1 MVSNKEHNSAP
12 AVSIILPTYNRAHF
26 LCEAFESIRSQQF
39 RDWELIIVDDGSTDD
54 TAELVA
60 SQARDLAQPVRYVV
74 QPNHGPYGARNT
86 GLDVARGR
94 YLAFFD
100 SDDLWLP
107 HHLAHCVEV
116 LDANT
121 DVDWVFGATRIV
133 NMASGHVKVD
143 NTFYRRG
150 QPRPFMQLRARSAE
164 KARII
169 DDPSAIQCGI
179 LDGFC
184 AGLQC
189 SLFRRR
195 MFEPFRFEAVSR
207 NEAEDQLLLIHALTA
222 GRRIAYLNDVH
233 LIYRIH
239 ENNSSASTHSTC
251 ADKHARVFLAMI
263 AGLEQ
268 LGTQVP
274 LTASQKRAL
283 RRRLAQECFWHLGY
297 ALFWRNG
304 QLPEALAAFR
314 RGLRHWPWDWR
325 LWKTYLTT
333 RLRVALMPSACPGG
347 APTHQS

>member
-121 DVDWVFGATRIV
+121 DVDWVFGATDV
-133 NMASGHVKVD
+133 ASRGHSC
-143 NTFYRRG
+143 N
-150 QPRPFMQLRARSAE
+150 
-164 KARII
+164 
-169 DDPSAIQCGI
+169 
-179 LDGFC
+179 C
-184 AGLQC
+184 APD
-189 SLFRRR
+189 R
-195 MFEPFRFEAVSR
+195 
-207 NEAEDQLLLIHALTA
+207 
-222 GRRIAYLNDVH
+222 
-233 LIYRIH
+233 
-239 ENNSSASTHSTC
+239 
-251 ADKHARVFLAMI
+251 
-263 AGLEQ
+263 
-268 LGTQVP
+268 
-274 LTASQKRAL
+274 L
-283 RRRLAQECFWHLGY
+283 RRRG
-297 ALFWRNG
+297 
-304 QLPEALAAFR
+304 
-314 RGLRHWPWDWR
+314 
-325 LWKTYLTT
+325 
-333 RLRVALMPSACPGG
+333 
-347 APTHQS
+347 